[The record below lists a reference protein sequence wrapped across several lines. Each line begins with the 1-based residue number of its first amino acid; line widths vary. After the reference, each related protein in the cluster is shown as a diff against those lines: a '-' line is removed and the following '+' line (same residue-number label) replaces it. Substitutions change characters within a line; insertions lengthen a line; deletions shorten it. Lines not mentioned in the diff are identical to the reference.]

1 MNWRRIVPLTGLV
14 FVVLLVV
21 SFIVGGDTPD
31 PDASAQE
38 VASFYTSHDTSTA
51 VSALLGGLGVVFF
64 LFFLGILRGEL
75 RRHEEG
81 PGVLSGTAFAGGIV
95 LARGGAAFAGFG
107 VTLADTADDLDPS
120 ASQAINALSGDFFV
134 PVAAGVI
141 VFLIAAGIAVVRTRA
156 LPKWLGWA
164 AIVIGVLWVTPI
176 FFVAGPGALLWVAV
190 VSVLLS
196 MRAGAP
202 ERPTAATPGPQ
213 PTPSGPAT

>member
-81 PGVLSGTAFAGGIV
+81 PGVLSGTVFAGGIV
-95 LARGGAAFAGFG
+95 LALGG
-107 VTLADTADDLDPS
+107 
-120 ASQAINALSGDFFV
+120 
-134 PVAAGVI
+134 
-141 VFLIAAGIAVVRTRA
+141 
-156 LPKWLGWA
+156 
-164 AIVIGVLWVTPI
+164 
-176 FFVAGPGALLWVAV
+176 
-190 VSVLLS
+190 
-196 MRAGAP
+196 
-202 ERPTAATPGPQ
+202 
-213 PTPSGPAT
+213 